1 MRGNKAW
8 CNNELGDTREGIGAE
23 KVDTKEGAT

>member
-8 CNNELGDTREGIGAE
+8 CNNGTREGIAAE
-23 KVDTKEGAT
+23 KVDTKEGAS